1 MTRLDRRDLMKT
13 LALGAGTVALANSRP
28 GHAQPALPKRVCFI
42 YTPNGVPEHGPGY
55 DELAKINGSPTDFT
69 LGEMTAEPLGPYKSK
84 MVIAESI
91 RMFEQRGDT
100 HIGGYAQGLT
110 GRPLDSQTRSTHIS
124 IDQYLADKVG
134 RTATPKWPLL
144 NIAMQASG
152 ASRLADGT
160 PARANMN
167 PYDIYTKLFD
177 GLVIDGSSPTPGL
190 DPRVMDR
197 LARRKSVLDTVSKN
211 LSEFQRRLPRE
222 DRMRSEAQLSALRTL
237 EDRLSADMT
246 IDNKAS
252 TAKCAKP
259 TQAVQGLRDNDSTK
273 APELTR
279 LQFDIMFAALA
290 CDLTRVINFSWRQ
303 HLDQTYKCGFAPINQ
318 PSQDFHGLSHN
329 NPRDNYQSFKVGKKW
344 LFGFVGELAGKLQS
358 IPEGESNM
366 LDNTL
371 LVCWTEIQRGHDNR
385 SLQWFTIGGKNMGVA
400 QGRYLRMGNRTP
412 SDNDQWPHTRFL
424 VGVLNAMGLP
434 DQNFGDIPA
443 WGSGPLPGFLA
454 T

>member
-1 MTRLDRRDLMKT
+1 MNRLDRRDLIKT
-13 LALGAGTVALANSRP
+13 LAVGAGTVALADARP
-28 GHAQPALPKRVCFI
+28 GRAQSAALPKRVVFI

-55 DELAKINGSPTDFT
+55 DELAKMNGSPSDFT

-84 MVIAESI
+84 MVVAESI

-110 GRPLDSQTRSTHIS
+110 GKPLDSQMRATNLS

-134 RTATPKWPLL
+134 RAATPKWPLL

-160 PARANMN
+160 VARANMN
-167 PYDIYTKLFD
+167 PYDVYSKLFD
-177 GLVIDGSSPTPGL
+177 GLMTGTPTSEGP
-190 DPRVMDR
+190 DPRVLDR
-197 LARRKSVLDTVSKN
+197 LARRKSVLDAVSKN
-211 LSEFQRRLPRE
+211 VTAFQRRLPRE

-259 TQAVQGLRDNDSTK
+259 TQAVQGLREGDATK

-329 NPRDNYQSFKVGKKW
+329 NPGDSFRSFKVGKKW
-344 LFGFVGELAGKLQS
+344 LFGFVGELAGKLQA

-385 SLQWFTIGGKNMGVA
+385 NLQWFTIGGKNMGVS
-400 QGRYLRMGNRTP
+400 QGRYLRLGNRTP
-412 SDNDQWPHTRFL
+412 SDNEQWAHTRFL
-424 VGVLNAMGLP
+424 VGVLNAMGVP
-434 DQNFGDIPA
+434 DKNFGDIPA